1 MMRLTVTEAAEVLGI
16 TTDAVRMRLSR
27 GTLRSEKHEGRV
39 YVLLEDDITS
49 DASVVTDSAL
59 IDAKDETISI
69 LREQLQAE
77 REAHAEARRIIAALT
92 SRIPQL
98 EAPSET
104 RESPETVAEES
115 DRAESR
121 PDPGEGVERPWWRRM
136 FGG

>member
-1 MMRLTVTEAAEVLGI
+1 MRRLTVSEAGEVLGI
-16 TTDAVRMRLSR
+16 TTDAARMRLSR
-27 GTLRSEKHEGRV
+27 GTLRSEKHSGRV
-39 YVLLEDDITS
+39 YVLLDDDITTDIS
-49 DASVVTDSAL
+49 GVTESTL

-104 RESPETVAEES
+104 RGSPRTPRVTGT
-115 DRAESR
+115 R
-121 PDPGEGVERPWWRRM
+121 
-136 FGG
+136 FGLAGGREAFELPHEIPK